1 MGSWLHHWFW
11 DDFWTPVWP
20 NLVASF
26 VIYIAVYLKVNS
38 LKRLNVQMMALH
50 TRHHRE
56 QMQAHADL
64 IAAVS
69 QPGVTP
75 PGGVVSAERGET

>member
-1 MGSWLHHWFW
+1 MGDWLYHWVW
-11 DDFWTPVWP
+11 ADFWTPVWP
-20 NLVASF
+20 NLAASF
-26 VIYIAVYLKVNS
+26 VLYIAVYLKMRS
-38 LKRLNVQMMALH
+38 LAKLHVQMMALH

-69 QPGVTP
+69 QPGVAP
-75 PGGVVSAERGET
+75 PGGVVSAGEG